1 MPLAA
6 DSVVRRNPDVLLT
19 EVPEGYLVL
28 EMTRYACLSFTGSA
42 GRIWEL
48 IETPIAVAAIC
59 DQLRR
64 EYRVDEQVCLSE
76 TLAHLERLRLAC
88 AVEIVQSS
96 D

>member
-6 DSVVRRNPDVLLT
+6 DSIVRRNPDMLLT
-19 EVPEGYLVL
+19 EVPGGYLAL
-28 EMTRYACLSFTGSA
+28 EMTRYSCLSFTGSA

-48 IETPIAVAAIC
+48 IETPIAVDAIC

-76 TLAHLERLRLAC
+76 TLAHLERLRAAC
-88 AVEIVQSS
+88 AVEIVHARA
-96 D
+96 